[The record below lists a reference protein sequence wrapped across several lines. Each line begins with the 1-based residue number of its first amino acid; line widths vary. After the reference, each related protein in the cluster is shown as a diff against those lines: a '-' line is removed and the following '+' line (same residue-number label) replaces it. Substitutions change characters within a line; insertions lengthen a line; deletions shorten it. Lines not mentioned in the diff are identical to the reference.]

1 MRPPILFLTVAF
13 GVGLWAGLDPF
24 VFPGRALPGGSLWVV
39 ALPVLAVAAWL
50 ARRAPLGAAVGI
62 MGVAGMLWGTA
73 AVREREVTCNG
84 RWTAGVRARENAG
97 EGHTRAAIVRLAD
110 PAPAQGGIVDAD
122 VLPGACAGSVQLRW
136 PEGTGAR
143 GGTTWVVAGRWTGA
157 GGGGGGGGGGGVLV
171 VRRTR
176 ALDLVPHGRGALRD
190 ALAARSTELFGTRA
204 PIVNA
209 LVFAPNARLDSDIRE
224 RYVRSGLAHLLSIS
238 GLHVGFMA
246 AWLALILGKLHL
258 AARARSGATAVLL
271 LGYLWV
277 LGFPAPAVRAGAM
290 LVLAD
295 VARLRERVVAPR
307 GVVALA
313 ALGVLVQ
320 DPWALQS
327 VGAWLSIAGVGAVV
341 WAGRAFARAPRLA
354 RLAAPALVATLVTA
368 PISAFA
374 FGTVA
379 PIGVLA
385 NLIAIPVAGVA
396 VPGLV
401 MALALSWLGSG
412 LAHLIAAG
420 AGLGLALLDL
430 VAHGAALVPG
440 GHIVMVAGWQAALL
454 WAAVAAAAWWLWN
467 SPRRPWLMVAR
478 LAFCA
483 TVVVATSFRDVV
495 SLDACRCLT
504 VHFLDVGQGDAAALR
519 TPNGRWIVIDGG
531 PRTPERD
538 AGRRVVVPFLR
549 GQGVGRVAVVVATHG
564 DADHLGG
571 LPAVVEAF
579 PPELV
584 LEPGE
589 PLGRPLYLEV
599 LAGGEASG
607 ARWHGARAGD
617 RVEVDSVVLEVL
629 SPDSLWL
636 RLPLDVNDHGVV
648 LRVRYGAVRLLF
660 QADAGLPVE
669 GWLAGKVGRV
679 DLLKVGHHG
688 SRTATSDEWLD
699 ELAPREAVI
708 SVGRNNH
715 YGHPAPEVLER
726 LARHGVTV
734 FRTDRNGTITFSTDG
749 HGERVRSHH
758 D

>member
-1 MRPPILFLTVAF
+1 MRSCSPPTRDSIPISASATCDRVSRTSSPSPGCTLGSWPPGSPSFSANCTSRHAPASARRPSCCSAISGCSASRRPPSGPARCWYWRTS
-13 GVGLWAGLDPF
+13 
-24 VFPGRALPGGSLWVV
+24 RACASAWSRR
-39 ALPVLAVAAWL
+39 AAWWRS
-50 ARRAPLGAAVGI
+50 RRSACWCRTHGP
-62 MGVAGMLWGTA
+62 
-73 AVREREVTCNG
+73 CS
-84 RWTAGVRARENAG
+84 RW
-97 EGHTRAAIVRLAD
+97 
-110 PAPAQGGIVDAD
+110 
-122 VLPGACAGSVQLRW
+122 
-136 PEGTGAR
+136 AR
-143 GGTTWVVAGRWTGA
+143 GCRSRAWARW
-157 GGGGGGGGGGGVLV
+157 
-171 VRRTR
+171 
-176 ALDLVPHGRGALRD
+176 
-190 ALAARSTELFGTRA
+190 
-204 PIVNA
+204 
-209 LVFAPNARLDSDIRE
+209 
-224 RYVRSGLAHLLSIS
+224 SG
-238 GLHVGFMA
+238 
-246 AWLALILGKLHL
+246 
-258 AARARSGATAVLL
+258 
-271 LGYLWV
+271 
-277 LGFPAPAVRAGAM
+277 P
-290 LVLAD
+290 
-295 VARLRERVVAPR
+295 
-307 GVVALA
+307 
-313 ALGVLVQ
+313 
-320 DPWALQS
+320 
-327 VGAWLSIAGVGAVV
+327 
-341 WAGRAFARAPRLA
+341 
-354 RLAAPALVATLVTA
+354 AAPALVATLVTA

-385 NLIAIPVAGVA
+385 NLIAIPLAGVA

-549 GQGVGRVAVVVATHG
+549 DQGVGRVAVVVATHG

-589 PLGRPLYLEV
+589 PLGRPLYLEF
-599 LAGGEASG
+599 LAGVEASG

>member
-1 MRPPILFLTVAF
+1 MRPPILFLAVAF

-24 VFPGRALPGGSLWVV
+24 VFPGAALWGVAVSLV
-39 ALPVLAVAAWL
+39 ATSGWL
-50 ARRAPLGAAVGI
+50 AARAPLGGAVGI
-62 MGVAGMLWGTA
+62 MGVAGMLWGAA
-73 AVREREVTCNG
+73 AVRERDATCTG
-84 RWTAGVRARENAG
+84 RWAAGGRAG
-97 EGHTRAAIVRLAD
+97 EGHTRAVIVRLAD
-110 PAPAQGGIVDAD
+110 PAPARGGIVDAE
-122 VLPGACAGSVQLRW
+122 VLPGTCGGSVRLRW
-136 PEGTGAR
+136 PEDHAAR
-143 GGTTWVVAGRWTGA
+143 GGTTWVVAGKWSGLDR
-157 GGGGGGGGGGGVLV
+157 GGDMGLLV
-171 VRRTR
+171 VRRMR
-176 ALDLVPHGRGALRD
+176 VLDPVPRGRGALRD
-190 ALAARSTELFGTRA
+190 ALAAKSTELFGARA

-238 GLHVGFMA
+238 GLHVGFIA
-246 AWLALILGKLHL
+246 AWLALILRKFPL
-258 AARARSGATAVLL
+258 APPARFGATAVLL
-271 LGYLWV
+271 LGYLWL

-290 LVLAD
+290 LVLVE

-313 ALGVLVQ
+313 ALAVLVQ
-320 DPWALQS
+320 DAWSLES
-327 VGAWLSIAGVGAVV
+327 VGAWLSVAGVGAVV

-354 RLAAPALVATLVTA
+354 RRAAPALAATLVTT
-368 PISAFA
+368 PISALA

-385 NLIAIPVAGVA
+385 NLIAIPLAGVA

-401 MALALSWLGSG
+401 MALVLSWLASG
-412 LAHLIAAG
+412 PAHLIAAG

-430 VAHGAALVPG
+430 VARGAALVPG
-440 GHIVMVAGWQAALL
+440 GHVVMVAGWRAALV
-454 WAAVAAAAWWLWN
+454 WAAVAVAAWWLWN
-467 SPRRPWLMVAR
+467 SPRRPWLIAARVA
-478 LAFCA
+478 FVS
-483 TVVVATSFRDVV
+483 TVFVTTTFRDVI
-495 SLDACRCLT
+495 SLDDCRCLT

-549 GQGVGRVAVVVATHG
+549 GQGVGRVAVLVATHG

-579 PPELV
+579 DPELV

-589 PLGRPLYLEV
+589 PLGRPLYLEF
-599 LAGGEASG
+599 LAGVEASG
-607 ARWHGARAGD
+607 ARWHPARAGD
-617 RVEVDSVVLEVL
+617 RVEVDGVVLEVL

-636 RLPLDVNDHGVV
+636 RLPLDVNEHGVV

-669 GWLAGKVGRV
+669 SRLVGTVGRV

-688 SRTATSDEWLD
+688 SRSATSDEWLD
-699 ELAPREAVI
+699 ELEPRTAVI
-708 SVGRNNH
+708 SVGRHNN
-715 YGHPAPEVLER
+715 YGHPAPDVLAR

-734 FRTDRNGTITFSTDG
+734 FRTDQSGTITFSTDG
-749 HGERVRSHH
+749 HGERIRSHH

>member
-1 MRPPILFLTVAF
+1 MRPPILFLAVAF

-24 VFPGRALPGGSLWVV
+24 VFSGAALWGVAVSLV
-39 ALPVLAVAAWL
+39 ATSGWL
-50 ARRAPLGAAVGI
+50 AARAPLGGAVGI

-73 AVREREVTCNG
+73 AVRERDATCTG
-84 RWTAGVRARENAG
+84 RWAAGGRAG
-97 EGHTRAAIVRLAD
+97 EGHTRAVIARLGD
-110 PAPAQGGIVDAD
+110 PAPAQGGIVDAE
-122 VLPGACAGSVQLRW
+122 VLPGTCGGSVRLRW
-136 PEGTGAR
+136 PEDHAAR
-143 GGTTWVVAGRWTGA
+143 GGTTWVVAGKWS
-157 GGGGGGGGGGGVLV
+157 GVLLV
-171 VRRTR
+171 VRRMR
-176 ALDLVPHGRGALRD
+176 VLDPVPRGRGALRD
-190 ALAARSTELFGTRA
+190 ALAAKSTELFGARA

-238 GLHVGFMA
+238 GLHVGFIA
-246 AWLALILGKLHL
+246 AWLALILRKFPL
-258 AARARSGATAVLL
+258 APPARFGATAVLL
-271 LGYLWV
+271 LGYLWL

-290 LVLAD
+290 LVLVE

-313 ALGVLVQ
+313 ALAVLVQ
-320 DPWALQS
+320 DAWALES
-327 VGAWLSIAGVGAVV
+327 VGAWLSVAGVGAVV

-354 RLAAPALVATLVTA
+354 RLAAPALAATLVTA
-368 PISAFA
+368 PISALA

-385 NLIAIPVAGVA
+385 NLIAIPLAGVA

-401 MALALSWLGSG
+401 MALVLSWLASG
-412 LAHLIAAG
+412 PAHLIAAG

-430 VAHGAALVPG
+430 VARGAALVPG
-440 GHIVMVAGWQAALL
+440 GHVVMVAGWRAALV
-454 WAAVAAAAWWLWN
+454 WAAVAVAAWWLWN
-467 SPRRPWLMVAR
+467 SPRRPWLIAARVA
-478 LAFCA
+478 FVS
-483 TVVVATSFRDVV
+483 TVFVTTTFRDVI
-495 SLDACRCLT
+495 SLDDCRCLT

-549 GQGVGRVAVVVATHG
+549 GQGVGRVAVLVATHG

-579 PPELV
+579 DPELV

-589 PLGRPLYLEV
+589 PLGRPLYLEF
-599 LAGGEASG
+599 LAGVEASG
-607 ARWHGARAGD
+607 AQWHPARAGD
-617 RVEVDSVVLEVL
+617 RVEVDGVVLEVL

-636 RLPLDVNDHGVV
+636 RLPLDVNEHGVV
-648 LRVRYGAVRLLF
+648 LRVRYGTVRLLF

-669 GWLAGKVGRV
+669 SRLVGTVGRV

-688 SRTATSDEWLD
+688 SRSATSDEWLD
-699 ELAPREAVI
+699 ELEPRTAVI
-708 SVGRNNH
+708 SVGRHNN
-715 YGHPAPEVLER
+715 YGHPAPDVLAR

-734 FRTDRNGTITFSTDG
+734 FRTDQSGTITFSTDG
-749 HGERVRSHH
+749 HGERIRSHH

>member
-1 MRPPILFLTVAF
+1 MRPPILYLTVAF
-13 GVGLWAGLDPF
+13 GVGLGAGLDPF
-24 VFPGRALPGGSLWVV
+24 VFPGAVLWGVVLPLI
-39 ALPVLAVAAWL
+39 AA
-50 ARRAPLGAAVGI
+50 ATCFAARAPLGAAVGI
-62 MGVAGMLWGTA
+62 MGVAGLLWGTA
-73 AVREREVTCNG
+73 AVRAREATCTG
-84 RWTAGVRARENAG
+84 RWAAGEKAG
-97 EGHTRAAIVRLAD
+97 EGRTRAVIVRLAD

-122 VLPGACAGSVQLRW
+122 VLSGACAGSVRLRW

-143 GGTTWVVAGRWTGA
+143 GGTTWVVAGRWAGA
-157 GGGGGGGGGGGVLV
+157 GGGGGVLV

-258 AARARSGATAVLL
+258 AARARFGAMAVLL
-271 LGYLWV
+271 LGYLWL
-277 LGFPAPAVRAGAM
+277 LGFPAPAVRAGAL
-290 LVLAD
+290 LVLTE

-374 FGTVA
+374 FGTAA

-385 NLIAIPVAGVA
+385 NLVAIPLAGVA

-401 MALALSWLGSG
+401 LALLSSWLVPP
-412 LAHLIAAG
+412 LAPLLAAG
-420 AGLGLALLDL
+420 SGLGLALLDL
-430 VAHGAALVPG
+430 VARGAAAVPG
-440 GHIVMVAGWQAALL
+440 GHVVMVAGWRAAALWL
-454 WAAVAAAAWWLWN
+454 AVVVVAWWLWN
-467 SPRRPWLMVAR
+467 SPRRPWVFAAR
-478 LAFCA
+478 IAFVSTLC
-483 TVVVATSFRDVV
+483 VSTSLLNAFH
-495 SLDACRCLT
+495 LDDCRCLT

-549 GQGVGRVAVVVATHG
+549 GQGVGRVAVLVATHG

-579 PPELV
+579 DPELV

-589 PLGRPLYLEV
+589 PLGRPLYLEF
-599 LAGGEASG
+599 LAGVEASG
-607 ARWHGARAGD
+607 ARWHAARAGD
-617 RVEVDSVVLEVL
+617 RVEVD
-629 SPDSLWL
+629 
-636 RLPLDVNDHGVV
+636 
-648 LRVRYGAVRLLF
+648 
-660 QADAGLPVE
+660 
-669 GWLAGKVGRV
+669 
-679 DLLKVGHHG
+679 
-688 SRTATSDEWLD
+688 
-699 ELAPREAVI
+699 
-708 SVGRNNH
+708 
-715 YGHPAPEVLER
+715 
-726 LARHGVTV
+726 
-734 FRTDRNGTITFSTDG
+734 
-749 HGERVRSHH
+749 
-758 D
+758 

>member
-1 MRPPILFLTVAF
+1 MRPPILILTAAF

-24 VFPGRALPGGSLWVV
+24 AFPGVALWGV
-39 ALPVLAVAAWL
+39 ALPLLAAAAWL
-50 ARRAPLGAAVGI
+50 APRAPLGAAVGI

-73 AVREREVTCNG
+73 AVRERDATC
-84 RWTAGVRARENAG
+84 AGTWSRERG
-97 EGHTRAAIVRLAD
+97 PGSSRAAIVSLED
-110 PAPAQGGIVDAD
+110 PAPVSGGIVDAD
-122 VLPGACAGSVQLRW
+122 VLSGTCHGSVRLRW

-143 GGTTWVVAGRWTGA
+143 GGTTWVVAGKWSGLDR
-157 GGGGGGGGGGGVLV
+157 GGGMGLLV
-171 VRRTR
+171 VRRMR
-176 ALDLVPHGRGALRD
+176 ALDLVPRGRGALRD
-190 ALAARSTELFGTRA
+190 ALAARSTELFGARA

-238 GLHVGFMA
+238 GLHVGFIA
-246 AWLALILGKLHL
+246 AWLALILGKLPL
-258 AARARSGATAVLL
+258 AARARFGATAVLL
-271 LGYLWV
+271 LGYLWL

-290 LVLAD
+290 LALAE

-313 ALGVLVQ
+313 ALGVLLQ
-320 DPWALQS
+320 DAWALES
-327 VGAWLSIAGVGAVV
+327 VGAWLSVAGVGAVV

-354 RLAAPALVATLVTA
+354 RLAAPALAATLVTA
-368 PISAFA
+368 PISALA

-385 NLIAIPVAGVA
+385 NLIAIPLAGVA

-401 MALALSWLGSG
+401 IALVLSWLGSG

-430 VAHGAALVPG
+430 VARGAALVPG
-440 GHIVMVAGWQAALL
+440 GHVVMVAGWRAALV
-454 WAAVAAAAWWLWN
+454 WATVAVAAWWLWN
-467 SPRRPWLMVAR
+467 SPRRPWLIAARVA
-478 LAFCA
+478 FVT
-483 TVVVATSFRDVV
+483 TVLVATTFRDVV
-495 SLDACRCLT
+495 SLDDCRCLT

-531 PRTPERD
+531 PRTPEHD

-549 GQGVGRVAVVVATHG
+549 GQGVGRVAVLVATHG

-579 PPELV
+579 DPELV

-589 PLGRPLYLEV
+589 PLGRPLYLEF
-599 LAGGEASG
+599 LAGVEASG
-607 ARWHGARAGD
+607 ARWHPARAGD
-617 RVEVDSVVLEVL
+617 RVEVDGVVLEVL

-636 RLPLDVNDHGVV
+636 RLPLDVNEHGVV
-648 LRVRYGAVRLLF
+648 LRVRYGAARLLF

-669 GWLAGKVGRV
+669 GRLVGTVGRV

-688 SRTATSDEWLD
+688 SGAQRRTSGWTSSSRAL
-699 ELAPREAVI
+699 R
-708 SVGRNNH
+708 
-715 YGHPAPEVLER
+715 
-726 LARHGVTV
+726 
-734 FRTDRNGTITFSTDG
+734 
-749 HGERVRSHH
+749 
-758 D
+758 

>member
-1 MRPPILFLTVAF
+1 MRPPILFLTIAF
-13 GVGLWAGLDPF
+13 GAGLYAGLDLF
-24 VFPGRALPGGSLWVV
+24 AVRGAWYVV
-39 ALPVLAVAAWL
+39 VPVLGTALLL
-50 ARRAPLGAAVGI
+50 ARRAPLGAALGV
-62 MGVAGMLWGTA
+62 MGVAGLVWGMA
-73 AVREREVTCNG
+73 AGREREATC
-84 RWTAGVRARENAG
+84 AGNWSRERGAG
-97 EGHTRAAIVRLAD
+97 SSKAAIVRLED
-110 PAPAQGGIVDAD
+110 PVPASGGIVDAD
-122 VLPGACAGSVQLRW
+122 VRPGTCGGSLRLRW
-136 PEGTGAR
+136 PEGSAVR
-143 GGTTWVVAGRWTGA
+143 GGTTWVVAGRWTGLGEGA
-157 GGGGGGGGGGGVLV
+157 AGGGGGGGGVLV
-171 VRRTR
+171 VRRVR
-176 ALDLVPHGRGALRD
+176 VLDPVPRGRGALRD
-190 ALAARSTELFGTRA
+190 ALAAKRTEFFGPRA
-204 PIVNA
+204 SIVDA
-209 LVFAPNARLDSDIRE
+209 LVFAPNVRLDSDIRE

-238 GLHVGFMA
+238 GLHVGFIA
-246 AWLALILGKLHL
+246 AWLALLLGKLHL
-258 AARARSGATAVLL
+258 AARARFGATAVLL
-271 LGYLWV
+271 LGYLWL

-307 GVVALA
+307 GVVSLA

-320 DPWALQS
+320 GPGALHS
-327 VGAWLSIAGVGAVV
+327 VGAWLSVAGVGAVV
-341 WAGRAFARAPRLA
+341 WAGRAVARAPRGV
-354 RLAAPALVATLVTA
+354 RLAAPALAATLVTA

-385 NLIAIPVAGVA
+385 NLIAIPLAGVA

-401 MALALSWLGSG
+401 IALMLSWLASG
-412 LAHLIAAG
+412 PAHLIAAG

-430 VAHGAALVPG
+430 VARGAAGVPG
-440 GHIVMVAGWQAALL
+440 GHVVMVAGWQAALM

-467 SPRRPWLMVAR
+467 APRRRWLIAARVA
-478 LAFCA
+478 FVTTVFIA
-483 TVVVATSFRDVV
+483 TTFRDVV

-571 LPAVVEAF
+571 LPAVVAAF
-579 PPELV
+579 DPELV

-589 PLGRPLYLEV
+589 PLGRPLYLEF
-599 LAGGEASG
+599 LAGVEASG
-607 ARWHGARAGD
+607 ARWHAARAGD
-617 RVEVDSVVLEVL
+617 RVEVDGVALEVL

-669 GWLAGKVGRV
+669 GRLAGRVGRV

-726 LARHGVTV
+726 LARHGITV
-734 FRTDRNGTITFSTDG
+734 FRTDRSGTITFSTDG

>member
-1 MRPPILFLTVAF
+1 MRPPVRVLTIAVAA
-13 GVGLWAGLDPF
+13 GLYAGLDVF
-24 VFPGRALPGGSLWVV
+24 VLRGAWYVV
-39 ALPVLAVAAWL
+39 VPVLGTAVLL
-50 ARRAPLGAAVGI
+50 ARRAPLGAALGV
-62 MGVAGMLWGTA
+62 MGVAGLVWGMA
-73 AVREREVTCNG
+73 AGREREATCVG
-84 RWTAGVRARENAG
+84 RWSRERGAGSS
-97 EGHTRAAIVRLAD
+97 RAAIVSLED
-110 PAPAQGGIVDAD
+110 PAPASGGVVDAE
-122 VLPGACAGSVQLRW
+122 VLPGTCGGSLRLRW
-136 PEGTGAR
+136 PEGRAAR
-143 GGTTWVVAGRWTGA
+143 GGATWVVAGRWSGVGEA
-157 GGGGGGGGGGGVLV
+157 GGVLV

-190 ALAARSTELFGTRA
+190 ALAAKSTELFGARA

-209 LVFAPNARLDSDIRE
+209 LVFAPNTRLDSSIRE

-238 GLHVGFMA
+238 GLHVGFIA

-258 AARARSGATAVLL
+258 AARARFGATALLL
-271 LGYLWV
+271 LGYLWL
-277 LGFPAPAVRAGAM
+277 LGFPAPAMRAGAM

-320 DPWALQS
+320 DAWALHS
-327 VGAWLSIAGVGAVV
+327 VGAWLSVAGVGAVG

-354 RLAAPALVATLVTA
+354 RLAAPALAATLVTA

-379 PIGVLA
+379 PIGVVA
-385 NLIAIPVAGVA
+385 NLIAIPLAGVA

-504 VHFLDVGQGDAAALR
+504 VHFLDPAQGDAAAVR

-531 PRTPERD
+531 PRTPQGD

-549 GQGVGRVAVVVATHG
+549 SRGVGRGGVGVATRG
-564 DADHLGG
+564 GAGRLGG
-571 LPAVVEAF
+571 RPA
-579 PPELV
+579 
-584 LEPGE
+584 
-589 PLGRPLYLEV
+589 
-599 LAGGEASG
+599 AGGGGCRSRAVWR
-607 ARWHGARAGD
+607 AR
-617 RVEVDSVVLEVL
+617 
-629 SPDSLWL
+629 
-636 RLPLDVNDHGVV
+636 
-648 LRVRYGAVRLLF
+648 
-660 QADAGLPVE
+660 
-669 GWLAGKVGRV
+669 
-679 DLLKVGHHG
+679 
-688 SRTATSDEWLD
+688 
-699 ELAPREAVI
+699 
-708 SVGRNNH
+708 SVGW
-715 YGHPAPEVLER
+715 
-726 LARHGVTV
+726 T
-734 FRTDRNGTITFSTDG
+734 S
-749 HGERVRSHH
+749 
-758 D
+758 